1 MKAKLRIWM
10 IVVVLLGIL
19 ALAAVYIF
27 IVKDKSMTK
36 EDIDSAVNKFD
47 VLDIQDSYVSSLSAE
62 FLEPGAEE
70 YIEVTG
76 EMTIPVNISKEEVNG
91 AGLRIAIMPAPDFL
105 NNQIYYFNK
114 YGLLMMY
121 ESVSLGVGGSIKYY
135 FSNGELIEEENGLQ
149 AEVQVKYENE
159 KDILDR
165 ADVIYE
171 AFATKVLSK

>member
-1 MKAKLRIWM
+1 MKTKLRIWM
-10 IVVVLLGIL
+10 IVVVLLCIL
-19 ALAAVYIF
+19 AVAAVYIF

-36 EDIDSAVNKFD
+36 EDIVSSVKQFD
-47 VLDIQDSYVSSLSAE
+47 VLDIQNSFEKSLSAE
-62 FLEPGAEE
+62 FLEPGSEE
-70 YIEVTG
+70 YMELAG
-76 EMTIPVNISKEEVNG
+76 EMTVPVNISKEEVNG
-91 AGLRIAIMPAPDFL
+91 AGLRIAIMPVPDFL

-121 ESVSLGVGGSIKYY
+121 ESVSMGVGGSIKYY
-135 FSNGELIEEENGLQ
+135 FSNGELIEEENNLE
-149 AEVQVKYENE
+149 AEIEVKFESE